1 MASEHPVEGERL
13 SRREREHVKWME
25 NLLNTPPDPTLTTRR
40 KS

>member
-1 MASEHPVEGERL
+1 M

-40 KS
+40 RSS